1 MAQLDPEPTY
11 DHRLA
16 ERVITY
22 LQTND
27 WRLFPFSQGFDDARQ
42 RAFSRDLREG
52 LAEVTPTRG
61 KRGTSATGFP
71 VSDRRLLEIV
81 QEWAVAKGGWP
92 TGADPRNPVTSLGSV
107 SPEDDPTLE

>member
-1 MAQLDPEPTY
+1 VAQLDPEPTY

-52 LAEVTPTRG
+52 LAEVTPDEGEARDIG
-61 KRGTSATGFP
+61 H
-71 VSDRRLLEIV
+71 RLPG
-81 QEWAVAKGGWP
+81 QRP
-92 TGADPRNPVTSLGSV
+92 PVT
-107 SPEDDPTLE
+107 